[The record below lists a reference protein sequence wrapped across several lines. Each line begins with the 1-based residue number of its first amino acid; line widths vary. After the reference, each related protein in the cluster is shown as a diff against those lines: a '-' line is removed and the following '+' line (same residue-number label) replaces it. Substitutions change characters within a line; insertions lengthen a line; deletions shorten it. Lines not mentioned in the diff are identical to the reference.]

1 MITASKG
8 ETMATATL
16 LKLEEFGESAVVRGA
31 DGPKFYRLDSGRF
44 GGYFKVETLTERHL
58 YERRMLAAETAGA
71 VMLRWAGKG
80 NDGEPLEAIA
90 VADLAKLSRFLGKSP
105 YFQQVE
111 AAAARI
117 APFADAW
124 PRLVWVIDQWKKR
137 GTARGFTPTHVQ
149 DLVDAVQ
156 VLEAV
161 RQRAE
166 LDLAV
171 RRLSVSL
178 FQDSKRIEALAGA
191 LDLLTA
197 EEPRSPVRSMEDLL
211 NELGLIRFPQPLLI
225 AGPGQLKLKG
235 SDAQVPVLNP
245 FIGISPDA
253 LEALAD
259 PGRYVLTVENL
270 TPFNELARGHAGRLE
285 GTVIYVAGMP
295 APSLLRALG
304 AAYRSLS
311 HSVACFHWGDLDLGG
326 FRIAARIGTAGPPAG
341 LKLWRMNPAESAAVP
356 GRKVMNKSEIEEI
369 NRISQQHGFGVTVG
383 VGQEAI
389 EQESLEVIQP

>member
-1 MITASKG
+1 MIPGSKG
-8 ETMATATL
+8 ETMATGTL
-16 LKLEEFGESAVVRGA
+16 EKLESFGESAVVRGA
-31 DGPKFYRLDSGRF
+31 DGPKFYRLDSERF
-44 GGYFKVETLTERHL
+44 GGYFKLETLTERHL
-58 YERRMLAAETAGA
+58 YERRMRAAETAGA
-71 VMLRWAGKG
+71 VKLRWGGKG
-80 NDGEPLEAIA
+80 DDGEPLEAIA
-90 VADLAKLSRFLGKSP
+90 VADLAKLSTFLGKSP

-111 AAAARI
+111 AASARL
-117 APFADAW
+117 APFAAAW

-156 VLEAV
+156 VLEAA
-161 RQRAE
+161 RQRPE

-197 EEPRSPVRSMEDLL
+197 EERRSPARSMEDVL

-225 AGPGQLKLKG
+225 AGPGQLKLKS
-235 SDAQVPVLNP
+235 SDTPVSVLDP

-304 AAYRSLS
+304 AAYRSLPPR
-311 HSVACFHWGDLDLGG
+311 VACFHWGDLDLGG
-326 FRIAARIGTAGPPAG
+326 FRIAARIATAGPPTG
-341 LKLWRMNPAESAAVP
+341 LTLWRMNPAELAAAP
-356 GRKVMNKSEIEEI
+356 GRKVMRKSEIEEI
-369 NRISQQHGFGVTVG
+369 NRISQRHGFGVTVG
-383 VGQEAI
+383 AGQDAI

>member
-1 MITASKG
+1 
-8 ETMATATL
+8 MATSTL
-16 LKLEEFGESAVVRGA
+16 QKLESFGESAVVRGA
-31 DGPKFYRLDSGRF
+31 DGPKFYRLDSERF
-44 GGYFKVETLTERHL
+44 GGYFKLETLTERHL
-58 YERRMLAAETAGA
+58 YERRMLAAQAAGA
-71 VMLRWAGKG
+71 VTLRWAGKG

-90 VADLAKLSRFLGKSP
+90 VADLAKLSTFLGKSP

-111 AAAARI
+111 AAAARLS
-117 APFADAW
+117 PFAAAW

-156 VLEAV
+156 VLEAA
-161 RQRAE
+161 RQRPE

-197 EEPRSPVRSMEDLL
+197 EEPRSPARSMEDVL

-225 AGPGQLKLKG
+225 AGPGQLKLKS
-235 SDAQVPVLNP
+235 SDTPVSVLDP

-304 AAYRSLS
+304 VAYRSLPPR
-311 HSVACFHWGDLDLGG
+311 VACFHWGDLDLGG
-326 FRIAARIGTAGPPAG
+326 FRIAARIATAEPPDG
-341 LKLWRMNPAESAAVP
+341 LRLWRMDPSALGAAP
-356 GRKVMNKSEIEEI
+356 GRKVMSKSEIEEV
-369 NRISQQHGFGVTVG
+369 NRISQRHGFGVTVG
-383 VGQEAI
+383 AGQEAI